1 MRMIISLS
9 IALVLTLSP
18 FLELGTVMVNAK
30 SLRNAQLSLQTT
42 AEDNQVSNQEDKT
55 ASLEESKEEN
65 SDSTDGVSDESLNQE
80 TEEPLDEVIEFP
92 EEEQL
97 DQEAEM
103 PKEENSDESGLGATT
118 STDEGSD
125 TTEEDVII
133 GDGTTEEDIND
144 VNNQPESQLEVETEI
159 SNQTTVF
166 ETKNNKVATGTLEF
180 DIYFP
185 TPLSQIKGIN
195 LTLKKMDMRL
205 EN

>member
-166 ETKNNKVATGTLEF
+166 ETKNNKVATGTLSL
-180 DIYFP
+180 IH
-185 TPLSQIKGIN
+185 I
-195 LTLKKMDMRL
+195 
-205 EN
+205 